1 MQLNCKVKKSGN
13 PLISIWPSPPFQGYP
28 VFLAKFLVPPPHV
41 AQVLEEPTPYP
52 LPLPFN
58 KGGGGSNYMTLCPSR
73 PYDLVG

>member
-13 PLISIWPSPPFQGYP
+13 PLISIWPSPP
-28 VFLAKFLVPPPHV
+28 PPV
-41 AQVLEEPTPYP
+41 AQGLEGPTPYP

-58 KGGGGSNYMTLCPSR
+58 KGGGGGSNYMTLCPSR